1 MMQRVVG
8 VTSLRVVA
16 LVAAMLST
24 AAARAQ
30 PTAQDSTVTRET
42 QQATTPADVLSQLKE
57 GNERF
62 LHGAPRKRDAASDIR
77 ATAGGQHPTAAVL
90 GCIDSRVPVETVL
103 DAGIGDMFVARVAGN
118 VADSDIVGSLEY
130 ATKVVGAKL
139 VLVMGHTRCGAV
151 KSACEHV
158 ELGNITGLLQ
168 KIAPAVDAV
177 KGVPGGRDCKN
188 EAFVDA
194 AAQENVRLTM
204 RRLREMSPILKGLE
218 DSHDIM
224 IVGAVYDIGTGKV
237 DFLDDEHASGVPPIK
252 GP

>member
-1 MMQRVVG
+1 
-8 VTSLRVVA
+8 
-16 LVAAMLST
+16 MLFT
-24 AAARAQ
+24 GPGGAQ
-30 PTAQDSTVTRET
+30 PNPQDSTVTEDT
-42 QQATTPADVLSQLKE
+42 PKAATPADVLRQLKE

-62 LHGAPRKRDAASDIR
+62 VRGEPRKRDPASDIR

-118 VADSDIVGSLEY
+118 VADPDIVASLEY
-130 ATKVVGAKL
+130 ATKVVGAKV

-177 KGVPGGRDCKN
+177 KGVPGGRMRSGAEGEHRTGEDTAKRTLVRTRRRATVAKRATN
-188 EAFVDA
+188 SGEWRWWPGHARGKKRRA
-194 AAQENVRLTM
+194 ASALM
-204 RRLREMSPILKGLE
+204 RTQFASFQAVGCPEGTPVPFGRRQPKG
-218 DSHDIM
+218 
-224 IVGAVYDIGTGKV
+224 KR
-237 DFLDDEHASGVPPIK
+237 
-252 GP
+252 

>member
-1 MMQRVVG
+1 M
-8 VTSLRVVA
+8 TVA
-16 LVAAMLST
+16 LGAAMLLT
-24 AAARAQ
+24 GAAGPQ
-30 PTAQDSTVTRET
+30 PNPNDM
-42 QQATTPADVLSQLKE
+42 QQATTPADVLRQLKE
-57 GNERF
+57 GNERV
-62 LHGAPRKRDAASDIR
+62 LRGEPRKRDFASEIR
-77 ATAGGQHPTAAVL
+77 ATAGGQHATAAVL
-90 GCIDSRVPVETVL
+90 GCVDSRVPVETIF

-130 ATKVVGAKL
+130 ATKVGGAKL

-151 KSACEHV
+151 KSACEHG

-177 KGVPGGRDCKN
+177 KGVPGGRDCEN

-194 AAQENVRLTM
+194 AAQENVRLTIHK
-204 RRLREMSPILKGLE
+204 LREMSPILKGLE

-224 IVGAVYDIGTGKV
+224 IVGALYDISTGKV
-237 DFLDDEHASGVPPIK
+237 DFLDAEGARGGPPVK

>member
-1 MMQRVVG
+1 MMCGSLG
-8 VTSLRVVA
+8 VTIA
-16 LVAAMLST
+16 LSAAVLFTPVT
-24 AAARAQ
+24 AGAQ
-30 PTAQDSTVTRET
+30 PNPQDSTVTQDT
-42 QQATTPADVLSQLKE
+42 PKAATPADVLRQLKE

-62 LHGAPRKRDAASDIR
+62 LRGEPRKRDPASEIR

-130 ATKVVGAKL
+130 ATKVVGAKV

-158 ELGNITGLLQ
+158 ELGNVTGLLQ

-188 EAFVDA
+188 VAFVDA
-194 AAQENVRLTM
+194 AVRENVRLTM
-204 RRLREMSPILKGLE
+204 HRLREMSPILKELE

-224 IVGAVYDIGTGKV
+224 IVGALYDISTGKV
-237 DFLDDEHASGVPPIK
+237 DFLDAEAAPGAPPVK

>member
-1 MMQRVVG
+1 M
-8 VTSLRVVA
+8 TVA
-16 LVAAMLST
+16 LGAAMLLT
-24 AAARAQ
+24 GAAGPQ
-30 PTAQDSTVTRET
+30 PNPNDM
-42 QQATTPADVLSQLKE
+42 QQATTPADVLRQLKE

-62 LHGAPRKRDAASDIR
+62 LRGEPRKRDFASEIR
-77 ATAGGQHPTAAVL
+77 ATAGGQHATAAVL
-90 GCIDSRVPVETVL
+90 GCVDSRVPVETIF

-118 VADSDIVGSLEY
+118 VAHSDIVGSLEY
-130 ATKVVGAKL
+130 ATKVGGAKL

-168 KIAPAVDAV
+168 RITPAVDAV
-177 KGVPGGRDCKN
+177 KGVPGGRDCEN

-194 AAQENVRLTM
+194 AAQENVRLTIHK
-204 RRLREMSPILKGLE
+204 LREMSPILKGLE

-224 IVGAVYDIGTGKV
+224 IVGALYDISTGKV
-237 DFLDDEHASGVPPIK
+237 DFLDAEGAPGAPPLK

>member
-1 MMQRVVG
+1 MIEPVLG
-8 VTSLRVVA
+8 S
-16 LVAAMLST
+16 
-24 AAARAQ
+24 AARTRT
-30 PTAQDSTVTRET
+30 PKELTVSSER
-42 QQATTPADVLSQLKE
+42 QSATTPADVLRQAKA
-57 GNERF
+57 GTERF
-62 LHGAPRKRDAASDIR
+62 RRGEPRRGDSAQDIR
-77 ATAGGQHPTAAVL
+77 ATAAGQHPLAVVL

-103 DAGIGDMFVARVAGN
+103 DVGIGDMFVARVAGN
-118 VADSDIVGSLEY
+118 VVNSDVLGSLEY
-130 ATKVVGAKL
+130 ATKVVGAKV
-139 VLVMGHTRCGAV
+139 VLVMGHTRCAAV

-188 EAFVDA
+188 DAFVDA

-204 RRLREMSPILKGLE
+204 HRLREMSPILKGLE

-224 IVGAVYDIGTGKV
+224 IVGALYDISTGKV
-237 DFLDDEHASGVPPIK
+237 EFLDAEGAPGGPPVK